1 MCSTT
6 TKVDIDNSGGPESL
20 TPKGLNLSSA
30 RKLSHEQSDA
40 ALALDNVIEALKSE
54 IEEAMTEMK
63 NIWDEMA
70 IENGKIPAI
79 EEEI

>member
-1 MCSTT
+1 MCSAT
-6 TKVDIDNSGGPESL
+6 TKFDIDNSGAPESP

-40 ALALDNVIEALKSE
+40 APALDNMVEALKSE

-70 IENGKIPAI
+70 IENGKLPAI
-79 EEEI
+79 EEEV

>member
-6 TKVDIDNSGGPESL
+6 TKVDVDNSGAPESA

-40 ALALDNVIEALKSE
+40 APALGNMVEALKSE

-63 NIWDEMA
+63 TIWDEMV
-70 IENGKIPAI
+70 IENGKLPTV
-79 EEEI
+79 EEEV